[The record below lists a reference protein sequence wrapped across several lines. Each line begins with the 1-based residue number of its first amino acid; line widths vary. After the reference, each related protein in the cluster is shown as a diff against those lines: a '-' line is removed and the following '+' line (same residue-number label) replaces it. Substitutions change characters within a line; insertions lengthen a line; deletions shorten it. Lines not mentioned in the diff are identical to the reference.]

1 MEILVTILFS
11 VFSLLAAIHFSWA
24 LGGVGGFEDSIPKT
38 EDGKWVIKPK
48 KTDSAIVGTGL
59 LLFGIFYLIK
69 GDMISLQLSG
79 WTMIIATWLIPSIFL
94 LRSIGDFKYIG
105 FFKKVK
111 STEFAAKDSKYY
123 SPLCLGIAT
132 IGFALGF
139 I

>member
-1 MEILVTILFS
+1 MEILVAILFS
-11 VFSLLAAIHFSWA
+11 VFLLLAAIHFSWA
-24 LGGVGGFEDSIPKT
+24 LGGVWGFEDSIPKT